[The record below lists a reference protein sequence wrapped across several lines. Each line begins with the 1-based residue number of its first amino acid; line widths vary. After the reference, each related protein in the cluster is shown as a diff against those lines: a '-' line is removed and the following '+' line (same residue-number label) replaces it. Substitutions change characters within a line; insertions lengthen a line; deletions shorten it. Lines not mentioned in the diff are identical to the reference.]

1 MSVEGELQAQWLKG
15 IVCNHIGHTIAA
27 ARFKQR
33 DRVLGLTGAVL
44 AAIVSTTIFSAL
56 SGSESRPLL
65 FTAGAISL
73 LATVVAAVHG
83 YEKNG
88 ELSEQHRQASRQ
100 YGALRREFELLLLEG
115 GSAIDAIKA
124 KMLEV
129 NTKRAEFEAS
139 VPTLP
144 ASIYRQA
151 AAQAEESS
159 VLKLFRRT

>member
-1 MSVEGELQAQWLKG
+1 MSIERELQAQWLKG
-15 IVCNHIGHTIAA
+15 IVCNHIGHSIAA

-56 SGSESRPLL
+56 SASESRPLL

-73 LATVVAAVHG
+73 LTTVIAAVHG

-88 ELSEQHRQASRQ
+88 ELSEQHRQAARQ
-100 YGALRREFELLLLEG
+100 YGALRREFELLVLDD
-115 GSAIDAIKA
+115 GSAIDAIKS
-124 KMLEV
+124 KMVDV
-129 NTKRAEFEAS
+129 NSKRAEFESS

-144 ASIYRQA
+144 PNIYSEA
-151 AAQAEESS
+151 EKQAEKSS
-159 VLKLFRRT
+159 VLKLFLAP